1 MAKYSDIKGFTVQ
14 TLSSDPAASQFAG
27 GSWASGGAVPTGA
40 YSVLGFGTQT
50 AAVAGGGYRGDP
62 GYTAETFEY
71 NGTSW
76 SEGGDLTAS
85 PGQAREG
92 HGVLTAGGVVA
103 GYKTSGNAVIN
114 NYETYDGTSF
124 TEQADLNTAR
134 QDVAA
139 TGSTTAALGV
149 GGTTG
154 VGPGSTQEGLTNVE
168 SYNGSSWTEITEVNT
183 GRVRAVSFP
192 GAHAPTMIFVG
203 GSSDSTLYANVE
215 TYNGSAWTEITDLNT
230 ARSTLG
236 GAGQAQTDGIVFG
249 GSAPSKTGAT
259 ENWNGTTWT
268 ELNDLSTA
276 RDALANAGT
285 GAASAL
291 AAMGYS
297 TQIETVTEEFTAPST
312 FQQTVEGQLFFNST
326 ANAFKETVLDI
337 PPTTWSSGG
346 ALNTSRY
353 RAATSDTGGSSSSSL
368 FFGGYA
374 PGSPPPNGYFAITE
388 QYNGTSWTEL
398 NDLNEAGSSGAGFG
412 SATSA
417 IMAGGS
423 GGTRADDEV
432 ESWNGTSWTE
442 VAELNEGRSQTTAAG
457 SSGTAGIVF
466 TGRLGPPGD
475 TVNTETWNG
484 SSWTEVANINTARDE
499 AGGCG
504 TSTAAMLVCGMK
516 EEPLGP
522 PSGWFQSNL
531 HEQWDGSSWTETTE
545 TNESVSACVAIG
557 HSSSGLKVAGTQG
570 AVPAVQS
577 KNEFWNGSSWTELAD
592 LSTARQYVSQA
603 GGSASSGLLAGG
615 LTGPSGGS
623 STTATEEWTSDLS
636 NKTITAS

>member
-1 MAKYSDIKGFTVQ
+1 M
-14 TLSSDPAASQFAG
+14 
-27 GSWASGGAVPTGA
+27 
-40 YSVLGFGTQT
+40 GFGTQT
-50 AAVAGGGYRGDP
+50 PAVAGGGYRGDP

-139 TGSTTAALGV
+139 TGSTTAALGG

-192 GAHAPTMIFVG
+192 GAPAPTMIFVG

-312 FQQTVEGQLFFNST
+312 FNQITQGQLFFNST
-326 ANAFKETVLDI
+326 ANAFKETITDFAGAA
-337 PPTTWSSGG
+337 WASGG
-346 ALNTSRY
+346 NLNTARY
-353 RAATSDTGGSSSSSL
+353 NAAGNGLQTAGL
-368 FFGGYA
+368 MFGGA
-374 PGSPPPNGYFAITE
+374 SPGSPGIFDETEEFNGSSWTEKNDLNTGRNRMGGSGTVTAGIAFGGDAPPVTGATERWDGSSWTEVADMNTARGEVAGGGGPAGYTAAIGATGRPSGNNATE
-388 QYNGTSWTEL
+388 IWDGSSWTEVNDTNTSSSVRRRLFGTTTAAIICGGGDTGTQTTVGANTESWDGTSWTEVNNL
-398 NDLNEAGSSGAGFG
+398 NSGRFEGAACGIQTAGLFFG
-412 SATSA
+412 GNITPSPGYQKLT
-417 IMAGGS
+417 
-423 GGTRADDEV
+423 

-442 VAELNEGRSQTTAAG
+442 VNDL
-457 SSGTAGIVF
+457 GTARRYQKGA
-466 TGRLGPPGD
+466 GP
-475 TVNTETWNG
+475 N
-484 SSWTEVANINTARDE
+484 
-499 AGGCG
+499 
-504 TSTAAMLVCGMK
+504 STAA
-516 EEPLGP
+516 
-522 PSGWFQSNL
+522 
-531 HEQWDGSSWTETTE
+531 
-545 TNESVSACVAIG
+545 
-557 HSSSGLKVAGTQG
+557 
-570 AVPAVQS
+570 
-577 KNEFWNGSSWTELAD
+577 
-592 LSTARQYVSQA
+592 
-603 GGSASSGLLAGG
+603 
-615 LTGPSGGS
+615 
-623 STTATEEWTSDLS
+623 
-636 NKTITAS
+636 